1 MLGGGGGNERLVVLV
16 YECGARSWN
25 ISRDPKDD
33 AEAVLGVHMN
43 LRVEFGEEFCC
54 GFHMSIRT
62 SQDLY
67 HAFALQSPRPR
78 TRPNLIKA

>member
-1 MLGGGGGNERLVVLV
+1 MSVWLYSYTSAEHDRGTSQET
-16 YECGARSWN
+16 
-25 ISRDPKDD
+25 PKDD

-67 HAFALQSPRPR
+67 HAFALQ
-78 TRPNLIKA
+78 